1 MPRQRTSLDSVLPKV
16 CVALGWRVLASFDA
30 SFPDK
35 ARDFEPGSSRREL
48 RFDNTSK
55 WYFQELNCTTIPL
68 EIHP

>member
-16 CVALGWRVLASFDA
+16 CVALRLASFDA

-48 RFDNTSK
+48 RFANTSK